1 MTFGLA
7 VYFLYGITHSSASN
21 DKRIRFYDQRNT
33 KHSNSL
39 RTKNPDEFREECLVL
54 SRRQDSLHA
63 ISNVETLDNAIE
75 ENRKYDSTSN
85 TSRTIIKNYNPNPNQ
100 VSSEVI
106 QDISLEESSH
116 SEHPNIHTRFN
127 YGVSH

>member
-1 MTFGLA
+1 MTSVLEISWPEFSSWMTFGLA

-21 DKRIRFYDQRNT
+21 DKRIRLYDQRNT

-63 ISNVETLDNAIE
+63 INTIETLDNAVE
-75 ENRKYDSTSN
+75 ENKKYNSTSN
-85 TSRTIIKNYNPNPNQ
+85 TSRTIIKNYNSKPNHM
-100 VSSEVI
+100 SSQI
-106 QDISLEESSH
+106 SQDIPLEESC
-116 SEHPNIHTRFN
+116 HT
-127 YGVSH
+127 